1 MLKAYQ
7 NEEIIEVGIDECAR
21 GCLLGS
27 VFIGAVILPNN
38 IEELCEDYG
47 IKIKDSKK
55 MTMEQREEAYDFI
68 KMVSID
74 SIVICKDSKEIDEK
88 NILKTTLNG
97 MHEAIRNLSI
107 KPEKIL
113 VDGDKFPIYIDE
125 HGEMI
130 QHQCIIGGDNKYM
143 SIAAASILAKTAK
156 DRFIKELILE
166 YPEYEKYDLSNN
178 SGYGTQNHINAIKNY
193 GITPFHR
200 KSFGI
205 CKNYIWFLVIENSI
219 IVYFLDKDSIYKLF
233 IILIILL
240 NFYCL
245 FRIK

>member
-68 KMVSID
+68 KMVSLD
-74 SIVICKDSKEIDEK
+74 SIVISKDNQEIDEK
-88 NILKTTLNG
+88 NILRTTLNG
-97 MHEAIRNLSI
+97 MHEAIKNLSI

-113 VDGDKFPIYIDE
+113 VDGDKFPIYRDE
-125 HGEMI
+125 YGELI
-130 QHQCIIGGDNKYM
+130 EHECVVSGDNTYM
-143 SIAAASILAKTAK
+143 SIAAASIIAKVEHDIYIVK
-156 DRFIKELILE
+156 LVNDNPYL
-166 YPEYEKYDLSNN
+166 EKYDILNN
-178 SGYGTQNHINAIKNY
+178 MAYGTEKHINAIKEY
-193 GITPFHR
+193 GITKFHR
-200 KSFGI
+200 RTFGI
-205 CKNYIWFLVIENSI
+205 CKNYDV
-219 IVYFLDKDSIYKLF
+219 
-233 IILIILL
+233 
-240 NFYCL
+240 NFTDL
-245 FRIK
+245 

>member
-68 KMVSID
+68 KMVSLD
-74 SIVICKDSKEIDEK
+74 SIVISKDNQEIDEK

-113 VDGDKFPIYIDE
+113 VDGDKFPIYRDE
-125 HGEMI
+125 YGELI
-130 QHQCIIGGDNKYM
+130 EHECVVSGDNTYM
-143 SIAAASILAKTAK
+143 SIAAASIIAKVEH
-156 DRFIKELILE
+156 DRYIVKLVNDNPYL
-166 YPEYEKYDLSNN
+166 EKYDILNN
-178 SGYGTQNHINAIKNY
+178 MAYGTEKHINAIKEY
-193 GITPFHR
+193 GITKFHR
-200 KSFGI
+200 KTFGI
-205 CKNYIWFLVIENSI
+205 CKNYDV
-219 IVYFLDKDSIYKLF
+219 
-233 IILIILL
+233 
-240 NFYCL
+240 NFTDL
-245 FRIK
+245 